1 MIALALGPGRIGLP
15 VVAGGVSVEAGD
27 IVVGDL
33 DGVVVIPRAQ
43 LDVVL
48 DRLAVVRRAEAAL
61 QEKIAKGLD
70 CPEAVRA
77 LLDSDR
83 VRYVD

>member
-1 MIALALGPGRIGLP
+1 
-15 VVAGGVSVEAGD
+15 
-27 IVVGDL
+27 
-33 DGVVVIPRAQ
+33 VIPRRQ

-48 DRLAVVRRAEAAL
+48 DRLAAVRRAEAAL

-77 LLDSDR
+77 LLGSDR
-83 VRYVD
+83 VRYID